1 MADLLVRSVPEEVV
15 RFYRLEAKRHHRS
28 MQQQLLETLQG
39 QATEAL
45 RRDRAIAEARAMREA
60 IRAEGVTAAISSDS
74 VRLLR
79 EDRAR

>member
-1 MADLLVRSVPEEVV
+1 MADLLVRSVPDEVV
-15 RFYRLEAKRHHRS
+15 RFYQTEAKRHHRS
-28 MQQQLLETLQG
+28 MQQQLLETLSA

-60 IRAEGVTAAISSDS
+60 LRAEGATAQTSSDS